1 MSKAKIAVIE
11 DERSI
16 REMYRMRFEAAGY
29 QVYEAE
35 DGIEG
40 LKVIET
46 NNPDI
51 VLLDLRMP
59 RLSGKEMLEKMRATD
74 WGNSVL
80 VIVLTNLSPT
90 EARLD
95 MRLLGVQQY
104 IVKAHT
110 TPSQVLQAVN
120 EVLVRHNKLPRQ

>member
-1 MSKAKIAVIE
+1 MSKIVIVE

-16 REMYRMRFEAAGY
+16 REMYRMKFEAGGY

-35 DGIEG
+35 DGFEG
-40 LKVIET
+40 LRVIQE
-46 NNPDI
+46 NKPDI

-59 RLSGKEMLEKMRATD
+59 RLSGQEMLEKMRATD
-74 WGNSVL
+74 WGNNVL